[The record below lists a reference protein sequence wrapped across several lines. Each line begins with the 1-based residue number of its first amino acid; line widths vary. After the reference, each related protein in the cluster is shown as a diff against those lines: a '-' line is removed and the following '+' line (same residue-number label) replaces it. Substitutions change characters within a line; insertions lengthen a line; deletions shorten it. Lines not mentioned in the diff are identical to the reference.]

1 MEHTANNT
9 SFFDS
14 SLESNKDLLKSFI
27 EDSRSTVGSHIV
39 NPPDEEGF
47 KRRKS
52 VVNKDFTGKKY
63 IVYTFL
69 NM

>member
-9 SFFDS
+9 SFF
-14 SLESNKDLLKSFI
+14 ENKDLLKSFI
-27 EDSRSTVGSHIV
+27 EDSRSTVGSNIV

-52 VVNKDFTGKKY
+52 VVNKDFTGVKY